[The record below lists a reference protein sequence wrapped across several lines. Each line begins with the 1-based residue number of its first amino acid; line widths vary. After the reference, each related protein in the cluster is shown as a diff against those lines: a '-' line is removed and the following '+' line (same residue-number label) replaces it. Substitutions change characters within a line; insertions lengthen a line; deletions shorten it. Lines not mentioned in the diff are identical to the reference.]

1 MIELGRGTLT
11 CEQIGLIARRHE
23 PVRLAAGIDVKLAAG
38 HAAVLALAAGG
49 PVYGR
54 STGVG
59 ALIHQRLD
67 QPLRQATAGGVQ
79 PDVDPAAIDEPGSAD
94 PLLHSHA
101 TTAGPPLPAD
111 QVRAMAA
118 VRIEQ
123 LAAGRSGL
131 GPATASALVDALN
144 ADRLPTVGRFHSLGT
159 GDVAPLARLGVGLPP
174 GALEPGDALALMSSN
189 ALSIGRAG
197 LSVID
202 LDRVLAAATV
212 VTALTFLARDGSP
225 GALHPLAAG
234 PFAGPRWV
242 AAELR
247 RLGAGSRPAARLQD
261 QYGLRTAPQT
271 LGVAV
276 DASSTLRGVVT
287 ALAAAGL
294 ENPLVLTGPP
304 AEVVHHGGFHALHL
318 TAALDGASPGLA
330 RAAVGSVNRLAL
342 LTEPLLPAAGLGL
355 GFGIGTG
362 LGMLQPPEGPVAAAV
377 DAAPEPRL
385 FLAGGP
391 PASSGI
397 MVLEYTAGAALGAV
411 RAAAVPAAGQ
421 TVEASRGVEQDSTY
435 APLAADQLAEAI
447 AATRV
452 LVAVELVA
460 AVRALR
466 IRRVVP
472 PVALV
477 GVWRTCATL
486 PGATKDRDLSEDV
499 RLAEQLLDV
508 IAPFATGTRH
518 DGEHPNQPDQPAEGP
533 R

>member
-1 MIELGRGTLT
+1 MT
-11 CEQIGLIARRHE
+11 
-23 PVRLAAGIDVKLAAG
+23 
-38 HAAVLALAAGG
+38 
-49 PVYGR
+49 
-54 STGVG
+54 
-59 ALIHQRLD
+59 
-67 QPLRQATAGGVQ
+67 
-79 PDVDPAAIDEPGSAD
+79 
-94 PLLHSHA
+94 
-101 TTAGPPLPAD
+101 
-111 QVRAMAA
+111 A

-123 LAAGRSGL
+123 IATGRSGL
-131 GPATASALVDALN
+131 GPATATALVDALN

-159 GDVAPLARLGVGLPP
+159 GDVAPLARLGLGLPP
-174 GALEPGDALALMSSN
+174 GALEPGDGLALMSSN
-189 ALSIGRAG
+189 ALSIGRAA
-197 LSVID
+197 LCVVD
-202 LDRVLAAATV
+202 LDTVLAAARV

-234 PFAGPRWV
+234 PFPGPQWV

-276 DASSTLRGVVT
+276 DASSALRGVVT
-287 ALAAAGL
+287 SLAAAGL
-294 ENPLVLTGPP
+294 ENPLVLIGPP

-318 TAALDGASPGLA
+318 TAALDGAASGLA

-342 LTEPLLPAAGLGL
+342 LTEPVLPPASHAMMDGP
-355 GFGIGTG
+355 TD
-362 LGMLQPPEGPVAAAV
+362 PAGPVAAAV
-377 DAAPEPRL
+377 DLAPEPRL

-391 PASSGI
+391 PAASGI

-472 PVALV
+472 PVALD

-518 DGEHPNQPDQPAEGP
+518 DGEHLNQPDQPAEGP